1 MRFQASKY
9 NQRAERIK
17 LNLKLESN
25 FMPYVLY
32 NFLNFLQPFTYI
44 TKIKESNLIFII
56 LMLNE
61 LLSDKNHRIK
71 INKPP
76 S

>member
-1 MRFQASKY
+1 
-9 NQRAERIK
+9 
-17 LNLKLESN
+17 
-25 FMPYVLY
+25 MPYVLY
-32 NFLNFLQPFTYI
+32 NFLNFLQLFTYI